1 MDQTL
6 RPFDEGQMVGEAAL
20 EQHTNAMVTGKIGG
34 SDHIF
39 PAQKPT
45 AARVGR
51 KVRMSRPIRKSIAF
65 SSPLLLGIPLVQ
77 KSEKNSR
84 YAIH

>member
-1 MDQTL
+1 MNKD
-6 RPFDEGQMVGEAAL
+6 RIVGVAKEIKGALKDAA
-20 EQHTNAMVTGKIGG
+20 GKIVG

-45 AARVGR
+45 AARAGR

-65 SSPLLLGIPLVQ
+65 SSPLLLGIPPVQ
-77 KSEKNSR
+77 TS
-84 YAIH
+84 